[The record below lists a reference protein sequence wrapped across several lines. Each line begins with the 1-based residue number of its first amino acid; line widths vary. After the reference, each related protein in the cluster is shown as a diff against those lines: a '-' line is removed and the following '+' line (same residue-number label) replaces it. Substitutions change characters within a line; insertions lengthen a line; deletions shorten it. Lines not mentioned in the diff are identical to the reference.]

1 MVRPSFGSCP
11 QQMIGST
18 SRMQGKEA
26 SEQET
31 KAKSS
36 VGIDV
41 SKDWLDVHVLPADER
56 LRVPNTC
63 EGIREL
69 KRWLRRVDLALV
81 VVEATGKW
89 HRHVQRSLAA
99 SAIAVAVV
107 DPFRVRM
114 FAKAQGILAKTDRLD
129 ARVLATFAA
138 VMTPSVRP
146 PAPQALADLAE
157 LVTARM
163 SAVEAQTALKNQ
175 RAAAT
180 VKFLKRQLDRRI
192 ERGDK
197 DIAALDAAILERIE
211 VDEGLA
217 RRYAILTSIPS
228 FGFVTAATLLA
239 GLAPIADQ
247 SGVRDGVRV
256 IWGGRA
262 GVRRILYLAALT
274 AARFNADMK
283 TFYQRLT
290 VSGKPPKVAI
300 IAVARKLVVLA
311 NTLITEDRMWQPQS
325 PKHA

>member
-1 MVRPSFGSCP
+1 
-11 QQMIGST
+11 
-18 SRMQGKEA
+18 MQGKEA

-31 KAKSS
+31 KANCN

-41 SKDWLDVHVLPADER
+41 SKHWLDVHVLPVDAR

-63 EGIREL
+63 EGIRQL
-69 KRWLRRVDLALV
+69 KRWLKRFDLALV

-89 HRHVQRSLAA
+89 HRPVQRSLAA
-99 SAIAVAVV
+99 SAIPVAVV

-114 FAKAQGILAKTDRLD
+114 FAKAQGIFAKTDRLD
-129 ARVLATFAA
+129 ARVLALFAA
-138 VMTPSVRP
+138 IMTPSVRP

-175 RAAAT
+175 RSAAT
-180 VKFLKRQLDRRI
+180 VKFLQRQLDRRI

-197 DIAALDAAILERIE
+197 DIAALDAAILKRIE
-211 VDEGLA
+211 ADQGLA

-228 FGFVTAATLLA
+228 FGFVTAAILIACLAELGTITAKQSGMLA

-247 SGVRDGVRV
+247 SGKREGARV
-256 IWGGRA
+256 IFGGRPR
-262 GVRRILYLAALT
+262 VRRVLYLAALT
-274 AARFNADMK
+274 ASRFNPDMRA
-283 TFYQRLT
+283 FYRRLREA
-290 VSGKPPKVAI
+290 GKAPKAAV

-311 NTLITEDRMWQPQS
+311 NILISQDRLWQPEP
-325 PKHA
+325 PKYA

>member
-146 PAPQALADLAE
+146 PAPQALADLA
-157 LVTARM
+157 
-163 SAVEAQTALKNQ
+163 
-175 RAAAT
+175 
-180 VKFLKRQLDRRI
+180 
-192 ERGDK
+192 
-197 DIAALDAAILERIE
+197 
-211 VDEGLA
+211 
-217 RRYAILTSIPS
+217 
-228 FGFVTAATLLA
+228 
-239 GLAPIADQ
+239 PIADQ